1 MEKLLCKI
9 ISGFPSGSV
18 VKNMPANAGDVG
30 SIPGSGRSPGEG
42 RKWQPTPVFLPGKF
56 HGQRSPAGY
65 SPRGG
70 KESDMTEQLTLS
82 LSVKDVT
89 SQETGP
95 NPREGDPGPWHSR

>member
-42 RKWQPTPVFLPGKF
+42 RKWQPSPVFSPGEF
-56 HGQRSPAGY
+56 QGQGSLEGY
-65 SPRGG
+65 SLWGR
-70 KESDMTEQLTLS
+70 KEWDTTEVAEHACIPIPLWKKVQI
-82 LSVKDVT
+82 
-89 SQETGP
+89 P
-95 NPREGDPGPWHSR
+95 